1 MDKSNPSVAIKPT
14 LHFYSLKTHTTQDT
28 RDGFFVCFFCF
39 HDVCGETVRGIERV
53 VVVVVVVVVVFAK
66 FIL

>member
-1 MDKSNPSVAIKPT
+1 
-14 LHFYSLKTHTTQDT
+14 LKTHTTQDA
-28 RDGFFVCFFCF
+28 RDGFFVCFFCL

-53 VVVVVVVVVVFAK
+53 VVVVVVVFAK